1 MPLQIMSLT
10 DAAAERVR
18 EIMEDSATPVI
29 GVRVGIKDAGCA
41 GQSYTLDYVSE
52 PVKGDDHVVD
62 KGVDVYVEPKATLF
76 LLGTVMDF
84 EEDMLKSGFTFKN
97 PNQTGECG
105 CGESVTLKPA
115 DLKALAEARRPLGA
129 SPWRGSLS
137 SFAASMSA
145 ARTPSRCRR

>member
-10 DAAAERVR
+10 DAAVERIN
-18 EIMEDSATPVI
+18 EIIGGSETPVM
-29 GVRVGIKDAGCA
+29 GVRVGVKNAGCA
-41 GQSYTLDYVSE
+41 GMAYTLDYVAE
-52 PVKGDDHVVD
+52 PVKGDDHIED
-62 KGVDVYVEPKATLF
+62 KGVHVFIEPKATLF

-115 DLKALAEARRPLGA
+115 DLKAIAEARA
-129 SPWRGSLS
+129 T
-137 SFAASMSA
+137 A
-145 ARTPSRCRR
+145 